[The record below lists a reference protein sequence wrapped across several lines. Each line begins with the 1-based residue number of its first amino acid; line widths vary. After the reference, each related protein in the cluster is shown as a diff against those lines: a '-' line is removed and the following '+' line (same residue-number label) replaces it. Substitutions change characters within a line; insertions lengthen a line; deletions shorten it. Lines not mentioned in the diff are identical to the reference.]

1 MEITAI
7 VIDDSA
13 FMRKMIT
20 EMLESDPRIT
30 VVATARSGVD
40 GIEKINKYRPS
51 VVTLDVEMPV
61 KDGIETLE
69 EIMSTNPLPVV
80 MLSSLTTAGASMTMR
95 AIQLGA
101 IDFIAKPSG
110 SISLNIDEI
119 QDELIQKVI
128 TASLARVQ
136 KKETVSKVEDVIPSR
151 PKEKSFLQQPHS
163 KSIVAIGTSTGGPK
177 ALLNVL
183 KDIPAGFPAPIVI
196 VQHMPP
202 GFTKSLADRLDHSA
216 HIHIKEAEHG
226 EILQDAHAY
235 IAPGDYH
242 MEIKKVGTALAISLT
257 KEAKINGHRPSVDV
271 LFKSLSI
278 INNMNKIAVVLT
290 GMGTDGSVGIKEL
303 KKTDSKT
310 IVIAEHKETSV
321 VYGMPKAAVLTNYV
335 DHVAKL
341 PQISEIIS
349 GLVVKKRGI

>member
-40 GIEKINKYRPS
+40 GIEKINKYRPD
-51 VVTLDVEMPV
+51 VVTLDVEMPI

-80 MLSSLTTAGASMTMR
+80 MLSSQTTAGASMTMR

-119 QDELIQKVI
+119 QDELIQKVL
-128 TASLARVQ
+128 TAARARIE
-136 KKETVSKVEDVIPSR
+136 KKDIAAHGEDEMPSS
-151 PKEKSFLQQPHS
+151 PKKKSFQQPHA

-183 KDIPAGFPAPIVI
+183 QVIPDGFPAPIVI

-202 GFTKSLADRLDHSA
+202 GFTKSLADRLDHSSA
-216 HIHIKEAEHG
+216 IHIKEAEHG

-242 MEIKKVGTALAISLT
+242 MEIKRVGTALAINLT

-271 LFKSLSI
+271 LFKSLSN
-278 INNMNKIAVVLT
+278 INNMNKVAVVLT
-290 GMGTDGSVGIKEL
+290 GMGTDGSAGIKEL

-310 IVIAEHKETSV
+310 IVIAEDKETSV
-321 VYGMPKAAVLTNYV
+321 VYGMPKAAVLTNCV

-341 PQISEIIS
+341 PQIGEIIS
-349 GLVVKKRGI
+349 GLVGKKRGI